1 MTRTTQ
7 PAGPTTT
14 RPRTSTLDRA
24 VLMRLAATEYERFST
39 MLATLDAR
47 DWSRPT
53 ECPDWDVR
61 AMAGHVL
68 GMAEMAASIREMVR
82 QQSAAKKRGGLPID
96 ALTAVQ
102 VDKNAALSVQELI
115 DRFAVVGPRAARA
128 RRRTP
133 GLIRRR
139 SLPDQQNVG
148 GVSEIWTFGFLI
160 DTILTRDP
168 WMHRIDISQ
177 ATERPLELTADHD
190 GVLVKDVVNE
200 WAARHGKP
208 CSLRL
213 RGAAGGS
220 WTFGAGGPALDLD
233 AIDFCRTLSGRE
245 PATDLLAPQVPF

>member
-7 PAGPTTT
+7 PADATTT

-24 VLMRLAATEYERFST
+24 VLRRLAATEYDRFST
-39 MLATLDAR
+39 MLAGLDGR

-82 QQSAAKKRGGLPID
+82 QQRAAKKRGGLPID

-115 DRFAVVGPRAARA
+115 DRFAVVGPCAARA

-133 GLIRRR
+133 GFIRRR
-139 SLPDQQNVG
+139 SMPDQQDVG
-148 GVSEIWTFGFLI
+148 GVSETWTAGFLL

-168 WMHRIDISQ
+168 WMHRVDISR
-177 ATERPLELTADHD
+177 ATGHKLDLTADHD
-190 GVLVKDVVNE
+190 GVLVEDVVTE
-200 WAARHGKP
+200 WSIRHGKP

-213 RGAAGGS
+213 SGTAGGS
-220 WTFGAGGPALDLD
+220 WTFGEGGPALDLD
-233 AIDFCRTLSGRE
+233 AIDFCRTVSGRE
-245 PATDLLAPQVPF
+245 PATDLLATQVPF